1 MSMSDSSI
9 VDLEKMLPSS
19 SSAHAVVGVP
29 DKQFRCWFLRWLGF
43 ILQVISKWKS
53 LVIKVDKSML
63 KYVKLT

>member
-19 SSAHAVVGVP
+19 GSAHAVAGVP
-29 DKQFRCWFLRWLGF
+29 DKQFHCWFLRWIGF
-43 ILQVISKWKS
+43 ILQVTAYGS